1 MIFGNTLKERIDTSN
16 ELDVLHLK
24 RRRTTIKAT
33 GITLNTSW
41 IQRNHARDIGHRM
54 GQNRHIRC
62 GIRLVLLPR
71 GRDCDFR
78 WIVAHRAIDWRTGH
92 LHETN
97 LSSLA
102 MSWTSQGAFFW
113 SDVPQT
119 EKGIHIET
127 WLRWHIQKLNAWE
140 PFNSMTVNQEYSS
153 LNMWRKPV
161 KKGLSTH
168 HWPFIDEPPNE

>member
-1 MIFGNTLKERIDTSN
+1 MCFIWKGGGRP
-16 ELDVLHLK
+16 LK
-24 RRRTTIKAT
+24 RRALHSILAGYNVTTRV
-33 GITLNTSW
+33 TSDTEW
-41 IQRNHARDIGHRM
+41 VRIVISDAEFDWFFS
-54 GQNRHIRC
+54 
-62 GIRLVLLPR
+62 PR